1 MACSYC
7 KRTDGSHSKGC
18 RKKDGCK
25 LCARVAPK
33 KCKRHAKSQGGE
45 IIAVSRRLFEA
56 VKLHDEP
63 GYRIAQRAGL
73 TASVLSNLLHG
84 AVRIRPQ
91 DPRVLAVAEVVG
103 VPPERAFE
111 HRSR

>member
-33 KCKRHAKSQGGE
+33 KCKHHAKSQGGGRPSKPASRNGSGVIDALDVE
-45 IIAVSRRLFEA
+45 IGTLEGRLEILRQA
-56 VKLHDEP
+56 RTAL
-63 GYRIAQRAGL
+63 AG
-73 TASVLSNLLHG
+73 
-84 AVRIRPQ
+84 
-91 DPRVLAVAEVVG
+91 
-103 VPPERAFE
+103 
-111 HRSR
+111 